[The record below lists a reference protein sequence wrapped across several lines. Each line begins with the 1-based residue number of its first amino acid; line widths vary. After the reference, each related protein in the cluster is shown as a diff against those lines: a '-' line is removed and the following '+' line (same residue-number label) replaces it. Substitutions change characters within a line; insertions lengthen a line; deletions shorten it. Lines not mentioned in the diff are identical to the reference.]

1 MMFLGAKRDSTVR
14 ARFLMAAHLLG
25 GVSSADDLARQTGLS
40 RRVAARFLKELL
52 DGGYVAAHP
61 AAAATAPLVYAFTR
75 KGRGY
80 LQGEL
85 ERWVRACAEDGEI
98 ATMISIGLTQARG
111 EGTR

>member
-1 MMFLGAKRDSTVR
+1 MFLGAKWASTVR

-40 RRVAARFLKELL
+40 RRAAARFLKELL
-52 DGGYVAAHP
+52 DGGYVAAQP
-61 AAAATAPLVYAFTR
+61 AADATAGPVYAFTR

-85 ERWVRACAEDGEI
+85 ERWVRACVEDDEI
-98 ATMISIGLTQARG
+98 ATMISIGLM
-111 EGTR
+111 

>member
-1 MMFLGAKRDSTVR
+1 MKYLGARRDSTVR

-25 GVSSADDLARQTGLS
+25 GVSSADDLARQAGLS

-52 DGGYVAAHP
+52 DGGYVAAQP
-61 AAAATAPLVYAFTR
+61 AADATTAPVYAFTR

-85 ERWVRACAEDGEI
+85 ERWVRACEEDGEI
-98 ATMISIGLTQARG
+98 ATMISIGLT
-111 EGTR
+111 